1 MNMVYHTINEY
12 FMKKISDFIP
22 KKVIDKKENIDNLN
36 LILNASIQANFR
48 NKIRVINYGDTYITI
63 ECDDS
68 SVASIMRF
76 EKDKYLDVFNKD
88 GMYSINELKVK
99 VK

>member
-1 MNMVYHTINEY
+1 MVYHTINEN

-36 LILNASIQANFR
+36 LILNDSIETNLR
-48 NKIRVINYGDTYITI
+48 NKIRVINYSDTCIII

-68 SVASIMRF
+68 SVASIIRF
-76 EKDKYLDVFNKD
+76 EKDKYLDIFNEYDLCNIK
-88 GMYSINELKVK
+88 ELKVR

>member
-1 MNMVYHTINEY
+1 MVYHTINKS

-36 LILNASIQANFR
+36 LILSNSIKTNLQ
-48 NKIRVINYGDTYITI
+48 NKIHVINYSDTCITI

-68 SVASIMRF
+68 SIASIMRF
-76 EKDKYLDVFNKD
+76 DKDKYLDIFNKN
-88 GMYSINELKVK
+88 GIYNINELKVK

>member
-1 MNMVYHTINEY
+1 MVYHTINEN

-22 KKVIDKKENIDNLN
+22 KKVIDKKENIDSLN
-36 LILNASIQANFR
+36 LILNDSIETNLQ
-48 NKIRVINYGDTYITI
+48 NKIRVINYNESCITI

-68 SVASIMRF
+68 SIASIMRF
-76 EKDKYLDVFNKD
+76 DKDKYLNIFDENDLSNIK
-88 GMYSINELKVK
+88 ELKVK

>member
-1 MNMVYHTINEY
+1 MVYHTINEN

-36 LILNASIQANFR
+36 LILSNSIKTNLQ
-48 NKIRVINYGDTYITI
+48 NKIHVINYSDTCITI

-68 SVASIMRF
+68 SIASIMRF
-76 EKDKYLDVFNKD
+76 DKDKYLDIFNKN
-88 GMYSINELKVK
+88 GIYNINELKVK

>member
-1 MNMVYHTINEY
+1 MVYHTINKN

-36 LILNASIQANFR
+36 LILGNSIKTNLQ
-48 NKIRVINYGDTYITI
+48 NKIRVINYSETCITI

-76 EKDKYLDVFNKD
+76 EKDKYLDLFNKYGLD
-88 GMYSINELKVK
+88 SINEIKVK

>member
-1 MNMVYHTINEY
+1 MVYHTINEN

-22 KKVIDKKENIDNLN
+22 KKVIDKKENIESLN
-36 LILNASIQANFR
+36 LILNDSIETNLK
-48 NKIRVINYGDTYITI
+48 NKIRVINYSDTCITI

-68 SVASIMRF
+68 SVASITRF
-76 EKDKYLDVFNKD
+76 EKDKYLDLFNNY
-88 GMYSINELKVK
+88 GLNNINELKVK

>member
-1 MNMVYHTINEY
+1 MVYHTINEN

-22 KKVIDKKENIDNLN
+22 KKVVDKKENIDSLN
-36 LILNASIQANFR
+36 LILNNSVETNLQ
-48 NKIRVINYGDTYITI
+48 NKIRVINYNESCITI

-68 SVASIMRF
+68 SIASIMRF
-76 EKDKYLDVFNKD
+76 DKDKYLNIFDENDLSNIK
-88 GMYSINELKVK
+88 ELKVK

>member
-1 MNMVYHTINEY
+1 
-12 FMKKISDFIP
+12 MKKISDFIP

-36 LILNASIQANFR
+36 LILSNSIKTNLQ
-48 NKIRVINYGDTYITI
+48 NKIHVINYSDTCITI

-68 SVASIMRF
+68 SIASIMRF
-76 EKDKYLDVFNKD
+76 DKDKYLDIFNKS
-88 GMYSINELKVK
+88 GIYNINELKVK

>member
-1 MNMVYHTINEY
+1 MVYHTINEN

-22 KKVIDKKENIDNLN
+22 KKVIDKKENIDRLN
-36 LILNASIQANFR
+36 LILKDSIKTNLQ
-48 NKIRVINYGDTYITI
+48 NKIRVINYSETCITI

-68 SVASIMRF
+68 SVASITRF
-76 EKDKYLDVFNKD
+76 EKDKYLDLFNNY
-88 GMYSINELKVK
+88 GLNNINELKVK